1 MEYKESKKIQYLYDR
16 IRSMDGTNR
25 VYDLH
30 CHIEITDGV
39 DENLSDD
46 ILNDVLPE
54 EVSQT
59 GGDNTLKIGMSLDDC
74 ELTLHIASIVITCED
89 IVSEDIINVVNS
101 LNVFRDVD
109 IDRYLKLL
117 DVINGIEDE
126 ADKLMEKREEEF
138 KRNIEKIQREF
149 KTLKFTGYNEEGN

>member
-25 VYDLH
+25 VYDLY

-54 EVSQT
+54 EVSQA